1 MRFRISSFL
10 KPTGTA
16 ALVVALVVFV
26 MVVPSFAKE
35 KKQVIERFQAD
46 SMDLDSGRAEIAEI
60 GIMEWSTDEE
70 RQALIQAFK
79 DGGNQGAYKYLN
91 KQDEKAF
98 VSFPNTMGYQ
108 MRYAFQFNSDGK
120 RQIVMAT
127 DRPIGMG
134 EVMRDTDSQRDSI
147 SLVTL
152 ELDPNT
158 NEGTGEMVFGAEF
171 KVNQKTGQLDIETMS
186 MNPTKLT
193 NVKPKKV
200 KHKD

>member
-1 MRFRISSFL
+1 MRSRISSTL
-10 KPTGTA
+10 KPA
-16 ALVVALVVFV
+16 CYVALAVAL
-26 MVVPSFAKE
+26 MVAGMVEPGFAKE

-46 SMDLDSGRAEIAEI
+46 AMDLDSGRAEIAEI

-152 ELDPNT
+152 ELDPST

-171 KVNQKTGQLDIETMS
+171 KVDQKTGQLDIETMS

-193 NVKPKKV
+193 NVKPQKV

>member
-1 MRFRISSFL
+1 MRSKNSSIL
-10 KPTGTA
+10 KSAGYVMLA
-16 ALVVALVVFV
+16 VALMVAV
-26 MVVPSFAKE
+26 MVEPGFAKE

-46 SMDLDSGRAEIAEI
+46 SMDLDSGRAAIAEI

-127 DRPIGMG
+127 NRPIGMG
-134 EVMRDTDSQRDSI
+134 EVMRDTDS
-147 SLVTL
+147 V
-152 ELDPNT
+152 E
-158 NEGTGEMVFGAEF
+158 EA
-171 KVNQKTGQLDIETMS
+171 MS
-186 MNPTKLT
+186 
-193 NVKPKKV
+193 VRIRS
-200 KHKD
+200 

>member
-1 MRFRISSFL
+1 MRSRISSTL
-10 KPTGTA
+10 KPA
-16 ALVVALVVFV
+16 CYVALAVAL
-26 MVVPSFAKE
+26 MVAGMVEPGFAKE

-46 SMDLDSGRAEIAEI
+46 AMDLDSGRAEIAEI

-147 SLVTL
+147 SFVTL
-152 ELDPNT
+152 ELDPST

-171 KVNQKTGQLDIETMS
+171 KVDQKTGQLDIETMS

-193 NVKPKKV
+193 NVKPQKV